1 MAWSAEARKSFG
13 WAALALSPIL
23 FLMAAISTVQSLV
36 FYYFQL
42 AVFSAASSAGIV
54 CGVSALLGL
63 RWTTKGKVLLLA
75 FCGLYFLAAGI
86 YIAIFSSKG
95 LLPPAIATSLLPVV
109 IGGCL
114 LFLAYRCGR
123 SHETR

>member
-1 MAWSAEARKSFG
+1 MVWSTEARRSFG
-13 WAALALSPIL
+13 LAALAFSPIL

-42 AVFSAASSAGIV
+42 AVFSAASSTGLV

-63 RWTTKGKVLLLA
+63 RWTTKGRVLLLA
-75 FCGLYFLAAGI
+75 FCGLYFVAAGI
-86 YIAIFSSKG
+86 FIAIFSAKG
-95 LLPPAIATSLLPVV
+95 LLPPAVAASLLPVV

-114 LFLAYRCGR
+114 LFLAYRSGR
-123 SHETR
+123 SHAPR